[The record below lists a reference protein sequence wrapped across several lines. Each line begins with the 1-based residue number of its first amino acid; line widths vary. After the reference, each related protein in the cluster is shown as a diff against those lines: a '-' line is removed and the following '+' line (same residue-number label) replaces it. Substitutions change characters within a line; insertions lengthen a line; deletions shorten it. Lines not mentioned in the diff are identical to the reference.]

1 VLAGFGSGTF
11 PPAFLQAGTRA
22 VPDGIPVALAS
33 RSTSGRII
41 MTPKKEETG
50 FIVADDLS
58 PQKARIL
65 LTLALT
71 TSHARQA
78 IQGMFYTFRRGS
90 AACGKL
96 LYGSSL
102 PSLGVSTSVL
112 ASRRR
117 AP

>member
-1 VLAGFGSGTF
+1 
-11 PPAFLQAGTRA
+11 
-22 VPDGIPVALAS
+22 
-33 RSTSGRII
+33 
-41 MTPKKEETG
+41 MMPKKEETG

-58 PQKARIL
+58 TQKARML

-90 AACGKL
+90 AACSEP

-102 PSLGVSTSVL
+102 PSLGDSTSVL

-117 AP
+117 VP